1 MEPIDGVFVVVFTL
15 TTITMI
21 LGIIRENWKYKYK
34 RDRKR

>member
-21 LGIIRENWKYKYK
+21 LGIVRENWKYK